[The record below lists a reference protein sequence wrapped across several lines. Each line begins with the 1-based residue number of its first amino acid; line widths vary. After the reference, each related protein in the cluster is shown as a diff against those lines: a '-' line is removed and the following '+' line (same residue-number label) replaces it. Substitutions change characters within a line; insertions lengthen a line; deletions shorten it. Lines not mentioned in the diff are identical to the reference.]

1 MEKFTGREFSALM
14 VKTIPDL
21 HLVHAN
27 QVFPLWQYQKTGV
40 TPQGGIFEAQLAD
53 PPPEDAGYIREDN
66 ILDEALAKFQ
76 AQYND
81 QSITKD
87 DIFFY
92 CYGILH
98 HPAFKTKYRND
109 LSKALPKIPYAPD
122 FWAFSEAGRELGSL
136 HVGYNQL
143 EGHELELR
151 TSLDFNP
158 DFDEHWK
165 FGEKRQQL
173 SKPKDGQDTVELRV
187 NSKLT
192 VAGIPA
198 KALEYIVNGKSA
210 LGWLADRY
218 RIHTDK
224 KHNTGIVNDANKLF
238 QDPRDYIKLVRQI
251 TEMSLKTIDIIN
263 SLPVEFEPN
272 NSNQSEFKSN

>member
-1 MEKFTGREFSALM
+1 M

-27 QVFPLWQYQKTGV
+27 QVFPLWEYQKTGV
-40 TPQGGIFEAQLAD
+40 TPQRGIFEAQLAD

-81 QSITKD
+81 PSITKD

-143 EGHELELR
+143 EGHELELC

-165 FGEKRQQL
+165 FGEKKQQL

-187 NSKLT
+187 NPKLT

-224 KHNTGIVNDANKLF
+224 KHNTGIVNNANKLF

-263 SLPVEFEPN
+263 NLPKEFEPKHY
-272 NSNQSEFKSN
+272 SASKQKEQKTK

>member
-1 MEKFTGREFSALM
+1 MDRIKGREPSVLM
-14 VKTIPDL
+14 TNTLPDL
-21 HLVHAN
+21 EFVHHN
-27 QVFPLWQYQKTGV
+27 QVFPIWLYKKMSEKH
-40 TPQGGIFEAQLAD
+40 QGGIFEAQLAD
-53 PPPEDAGYIREDN
+53 PPPDNTGYTREDN
-66 ILDEALAKFQ
+66 ILDEALVKFQ
-76 AQYND
+76 TQYDD

-122 FWAFSEAGRELGSL
+122 FWAFSEAGRELSSL

-143 EGHELELR
+143 EGHELELC

-165 FGEKRQQL
+165 FGEKKQQL

-187 NSKLT
+187 NPKLT

-263 SLPVEFEPN
+263 SLPEAFEP
-272 NSNQSEFKSN
+272 SKK